1 MTHPETPVEALMT
14 PQPVALRP
22 TDTVDDALGLLE
34 RYPFRHLPV
43 VALNELV
50 GMVSGR
56 DLAHAAGLPRG
67 SRARGH
73 GPRRPRTVEELMQ
86 RPVHVVTP
94 ATTAQ
99 AAVELL
105 LERGIG
111 ALPVVSADGHVV
123 GIVTATDFLRQ
134 LERGAPAADGSD
146 PADAS
151 VETCMSCPV
160 ETAAP
165 GEDLLEAAERLHASH
180 VHHLPVVAGT
190 KLVGMLSDRDVRRG
204 LARLVR
210 ADRRLE
216 AEQSAEVPRLAVE
229 AVMTRPCMT
238 VAHDQPL
245 HAAAHIL
252 IECRIG
258 ALPVLRG
265 ERMIGIVTQTDLL
278 ACFRDRSA
286 TQRSRASASDP

>member
-1 MTHPETPVEALMT
+1 MTHPETPVEAMMT

-22 TDTVDDALGLLE
+22 TDAVDDALALLE

-43 VALNELV
+43 VALNALV
-50 GMVSGR
+50 GMVSAR

-67 SRARGH
+67 RRARGH
-73 GPRRPRTVEELMQ
+73 GPRLPRTVEELMQ

-94 ATTAQ
+94 ATTARV
-99 AAVELL
+99 AVELL

-134 LERGAPAADGSD
+134 LERGTPAADGSD
-146 PADAS
+146 PGDAS
-151 VETCMSCPV
+151 VETCMSSPV

-180 VHHLPVVAGT
+180 VHHLPVVAGGE
-190 KLVGMLSDRDVRRG
+190 LVGMLSDRDVRRG

-210 ADRRLE
+210 EDRRLE
-216 AEQSAEVPRLAVE
+216 AEQSAEVPSLAVE
-229 AVMTRPCMT
+229 DVMARPCMT
-238 VAHDQPL
+238 IAHDQPL
-245 HAAAHIL
+245 HAAAHL
-252 IECRIG
+252 MVECRIG
-258 ALPVLRG
+258 ALPVLRD

-278 ACFRDRSA
+278 ECYRDRGA
-286 TQRSRASASDP
+286 T